1 MMRAWTFL
9 LALPLFVWGC
19 SSGPDPIVYGKDNC
33 HWCQMRIMD
42 PKFGAEAITA
52 KGRIYKF
59 DSGECLLHY
68 INEAEVEH
76 SHLLVTDFESP
87 ETLMDATTSYFLVSK
102 NMPSPMGAYL
112 NAFPDETTAQ
122 GYQKENG
129 GTVFSWESIKAD
141 FAQ

>member
-1 MMRAWTFL
+1 MMRALISLIAFPL
-9 LALPLFVWGC
+9 LMTGC

-42 PKFGAEAITA
+42 PKFGAEAITD

-68 INEAEVEH
+68 LAEAEANH
-76 SHLLVTDFESP
+76 DQLLVTDFESP
-87 ETLMDATTSYFLVSK
+87 ETLMDASTSWFLISK

-112 NAFPDETTAQ
+112 NAFPDETTATA
-122 GYQKENG
+122 YQKQNG
-129 GTVFSWESIKAD
+129 GTVFSWESVKAD